1 MPVRRSQ
8 PLAPAI
14 PDVCLAVAADENQSV
29 IPGALTGYCAPGVV
43 PRDEAGSCKVKPIV
57 EKGPAIAKLKTALSS
72 FDSLL
77 KECS

>member
-1 MPVRRSQ
+1 MLRRSS
-8 PLAPAI
+8 LT
-14 PDVCLAVAADENQSV
+14 VSGSLSY
-29 IPGALTGYCAPGVV
+29 GAGSLH
-43 PRDEAGSCKVKPIV
+43 DEAGSCKVKPIV